1 MSRAAHISSLACLLY
16 EMMMLTE
23 RVVNKRETLFCTS
36 GWLRRVELCVRM
48 ACYGSG
54 AGRRA

>member
-48 ACYGSG
+48 ACY
-54 AGRRA
+54 